1 MPQVQSKN
9 KNKILMKKLDNMQEL
24 MGNVSREMKILRNN
38 KKEIIEIKNL
48 GVPIMAQQRRIQ
60 LGTMRLRV

>member
-1 MPQVQSKN
+1 
-9 KNKILMKKLDNMQEL
+9 MKKLDNMQEL